1 MWLAVLIFALCL
13 KEQFHRHLGSHRAC
27 FKSRAGCQVCQTWSH
42 TLLLQPALLGQ
53 QCPENWTRTQ
63 PLAKWNGQKAQD
75 RPVWSRVLVS
85 SLFLAY
91 LWSHFATLRFLSFE
105 GSLHVW
111 VCICEYTR
119 THFSKCLTLYFL
131 QCFYIH
137 HPLSYLGEVK

>member
-1 MWLAVLIFALCL
+1 MTCS
-13 KEQFHRHLGSHRAC
+13 GSHRALP
-27 FKSRAGCQVCQTWSH
+27 KPSWMPGLPDLVPHTSPTARSVGGSSVQKTGRTASGKVEWPKGTGQTSLESRAT
-42 TLLLQPALLGQ
+42 
-53 QCPENWTRTQ
+53 
-63 PLAKWNGQKAQD
+63 
-75 RPVWSRVLVS
+75 
-85 SLFLAY
+85 SLFPPTAGH

-137 HPLSYLGEVK
+137 HPLSYLRS